1 MSRSSK
7 HLTLAAALVVA
18 LGLVLGQ
25 VARAAVPTLYANYAT
40 NCTFAFVNDSSTS
53 FTSLAPGS
61 YQIVVDTPFAFGNG
75 NALCEFV
82 QFHLT
87 GPGVDFA
94 TDLGGGDV
102 EYEQHTVTLQ
112 PGATYTVQD
121 DGRAGQ
127 TRRTFTV
134 ATSGT
139 PTAPATPATS
149 TTTTANPK
157 GTPSKDP
164 IGSAIGPFRGA
175 LQAAVSKTGKVTL
188 KKGKLSVSSLK
199 YGRYTIGSPTAPTR
213 PGSRFKGSRAR
224 RRSCRPRSSRASA
237 RSRST

>member
-7 HLTLAAALVVA
+7 HLPVAAALVVA
-18 LGLVLGQ
+18 LALVLGQ
-25 VARAAVPTLYANYAT
+25 AARAAVPTLYANYAT
-40 NCTFAFVNDSSTS
+40 NCTFAFVNDAGAS

-75 NALCEFV
+75 NASCEFV

-112 PGATYTVQD
+112 PGGTYTVQD

-139 PTAPATPATS
+139 PTAPATPTTS
-149 TTTTANPK
+149 TSDHRRT
-157 GTPSKDP
+157 
-164 IGSAIGPFRGA
+164 R
-175 LQAAVSKTGKVTL
+175 
-188 KKGKLSVSSLK
+188 
-199 YGRYTIGSPTAPTR
+199 RAP
-213 PGSRFKGSRAR
+213 R
-224 RRSCRPRSSRASA
+224 RRIRSARPSA
-237 RSRST
+237 RSAARSKRRSRRPARSR

>member
-1 MSRSSK
+1 M
-7 HLTLAAALVVA
+7 
-18 LGLVLGQ
+18 
-25 VARAAVPTLYANYAT
+25 
-40 NCTFAFVNDSSTS
+40 
-53 FTSLAPGS
+53 
-61 YQIVVDTPFAFGNG
+61 DTPFAFGNG

-94 TDLGGGDV
+94 TDLGGGDI

-112 PGATYTVQD
+112 PGATYTMQD

-199 YGRYTIGSPTAPTR
+199 YGRYAIKVADGSKKAGFALQGVKTVATIVSTSKYQ
-213 PGSRFKGSRAR
+213 GSRTVTVNLTPGQWYFYSPSGTRHPFIVTR
-224 RRSCRPRSSRASA
+224 
-237 RSRST
+237 